1 MSRYSPMSPWPPAR
15 LGSPARQQLPA
26 RPGAQFQ
33 AAPGSPGGMSNLD
46 RCTWCG
52 SPRSAH
58 GINWSCPSGAELR
71 GRQSVVLAVIAG
83 IVALTGIGLLTASS
97 PTATTTGS
105 LGAAAM
111 LAGLTVLVCYAT
123 VARRRR

>member
-1 MSRYSPMSPWPPAR
+1 MSPWAPVRPGQPAR
-15 LGSPARQQLPA
+15 EDVSAGPGS
-26 RPGAQFQ
+26 QFQ

-46 RCTWCG
+46 RCTLCG

-58 GINWSCPSGAELR
+58 GINWSCPPGIVLR
-71 GRQSVVLAVIAG
+71 GRRAVALVVAAG
-83 IVALTGIGLLTASS
+83 IVALAGIGLLTASS
-97 PTATTTGS
+97 RTATTMGS

-111 LAGLTVLVCYAT
+111 LAGLTVLVCCAT

>member
-15 LGSPARQQLPA
+15 LGSATDQRLPA

-71 GRQSVVLAVIAG
+71 GRQSVVLVIIAG

-97 PTATTTGS
+97 PTATTMGS